1 MTTFTMQDLTPT
13 QLITDHLNAPEVP
26 RETKEA
32 LREILNT
39 RSINNLPTTPE
50 EDEAMDTL
58 AKQQESNAVLET
70 IQGATGAQY
79 TPIDFK
85 QFEGQTNESKTI
97 ITAPPTVQELAQQ
110 LTQTFNQ
117 LITAIANLQTQAQPV
132 SEGLEETVDTVL
144 QNADWFANK
153 VDEKLDELID
163 DHDFD
168 YEIERAVENHFGD
181 FCLED
186 HVDVSSEIES
196 IVDDRLDDMVQE
208 KVEEILREKLS
219 TATISFN

>member
-1 MTTFTMQDLTPT
+1 MTTFTMQDL
-13 QLITDHLNAPEVP
+13 
-26 RETKEA
+26 
-32 LREILNT
+32 NT
-39 RSINNLPTTPE
+39 ATPE
-50 EDEAMDTL
+50 EDEAFK
-58 AKQQESNAVLET
+58 ALEQALENRKIFDNIQPAT
-70 IQGATGAQY
+70 KEDFMEQGVIQGATGAQY

-97 ITAPPTVQELAQQ
+97 ITAPPTVLELTQQ
-110 LTQTFNQ
+110 LTQSFAT
-117 LITAIANLQTQAQPV
+117 LINAILALQAQPQPV

-153 VDEKLDELID
+153 VDEKLDELVD

-196 IVDDRLDDMVQE
+196 IVDDRLDEMVQE

>member
-13 QLITDHLNAPEVP
+13 QQEQLKKHEELHATYQHLITDTPT
-26 RETKEA
+26 RE
-32 LREILNT
+32 
-39 RSINNLPTTPE
+39 E
-50 EDEAMDTL
+50 EEAMDTL

-97 ITAPPTVQELAQQ
+97 ITAPPTVLELTQQ
-110 LTQTFNQ
+110 LTQSFAT
-117 LITAIANLQTQAQPV
+117 LINAILDLQTQADSKQAQPV
-132 SEGLEETVDTVL
+132 SEGLVDAVETVL
-144 QNADWFANK
+144 ENADWFANK
-153 VDEKLDELID
+153 VDEKLDELVD

-181 FCLED
+181 FSLD
-186 HVDVSSEIES
+186 DYVDVSSEIES
-196 IVDDRLDDMVQE
+196 IVDDRLDEMVQE

>member
-1 MTTFTMQDLTPT
+1 MTTFTMQDL
-13 QLITDHLNAPEVP
+13 
-26 RETKEA
+26 
-32 LREILNT
+32 NT
-39 RSINNLPTTPE
+39 ATPE
-50 EDEAMDTL
+50 EDEAFK
-58 AKQQESNAVLET
+58 ALEQALENRKIFDNIQPAT
-70 IQGATGAQY
+70 KEDFMEQGVIQGATGAQY

-97 ITAPPTVQELAQQ
+97 ITAPPTEYDIKIRHQLNHLSVALNSLIETLLEQHKQQ
-110 LTQTFNQ
+110 P
-117 LITAIANLQTQAQPV
+117 QPV

>member
-1 MTTFTMQDLTPT
+1 MTTFTMQDLVT
-13 QLITDHLNAPEVP
+13 
-26 RETKEA
+26 TK
-32 LREILNT
+32 
-39 RSINNLPTTPE
+39 E
-50 EDEAMDTL
+50 EDEAFK
-58 AKQQESNAVLET
+58 ALEQALENRKIFDNIQPAT
-70 IQGATGAQY
+70 KEEFMEQGVIQGATGAQY

-85 QFEGQTNESKTI
+85 QFEGLTNESKTI

-110 LTQTFNQ
+110 LTQSFNT
-117 LITAIANLQTQAQPV
+117 LINAILALQTQPQPV
-132 SEGLEETVDTVL
+132 SEGLEATVDTVL

-153 VDEKLDELID
+153 VDEKLDELVD